1 MKVYIGPY
9 VDWFGPYQLAE
20 KILFWKDKDDDA
32 VCDLGE
38 KIDKTFIGKFLA
50 WRHSKQER
58 TVMIKLDKYD
68 SWNAGNTLALIILP
82 VLKQLQ
88 DTKHGSPSV
97 DDADVPDDLK
107 STSVPS
113 IENEWEVDD
122 NHHKRWDWV
131 LAEMIWAFDQY
142 NQDWEN
148 QYASGTM
155 DLQFVKKENGM
166 SELVHGPNHTYT
178 IDWKSRDEHYQR
190 IQNGIRLFAKYYDG
204 LWD

>member
-58 TVMIKLDKYD
+58 TVKIKLDKYD

-88 DTKHGSPSV
+88 DTKHGSPCV
-97 DDADVPDDLK
+97 DDADVPDHLK
-107 STSVPS
+107 STSAPS
-113 IENEWEVDD
+113 VENEWEVDD

-142 NQDWEN
+142 NQDWEE
-148 QYASGTM
+148 QYASGTI
-155 DLQFVKKENGM
+155 DLQFVEKENGM
-166 SELVHGPNHTYT
+166 SEMVHGPNHTYT
-178 IDWKSRDEHYQR
+178 IDWKSREEHHKR